1 MKAFHEVR
9 RYDSDFMVWHSAYEN
24 ISFLA
29 HWHKEIE
36 LIYVRSGQ
44 CRLSVSDQNFVAKSG
59 DFVVCESGGED
70 KVYISPISAATLRKR
85 IRNA

>member
-9 RYDSDFMVWHSAYEN
+9 SYDSDFMVWHSRYEN

-36 LIYVRSGQ
+36 LIYVRSGS
-44 CRLSVSDQNFVAKSG
+44 CRLNITDHAFTAHAG
-59 DFVVCESGGED
+59 DLAVCETIPWILS
-70 KVYISPISAATLRKR
+70 YLIPRF
-85 IRNA
+85 